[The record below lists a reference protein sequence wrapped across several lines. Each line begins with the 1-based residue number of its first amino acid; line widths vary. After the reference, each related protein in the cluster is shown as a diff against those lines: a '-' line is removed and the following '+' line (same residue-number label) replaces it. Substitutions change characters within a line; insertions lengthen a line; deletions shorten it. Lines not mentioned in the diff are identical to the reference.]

1 MTDPPNPEIAL
12 AIDAGALRTNYHDS
26 ADGAPVMLIH
36 GSRAGRDRMGQL
48 AFDYA
53 RPGHAK
59 RFAELIDR
67 AQLHVFGRCGQWT
80 QFEHAARFNRLLID
94 FFSEA

>member
-36 GSRAGRDRMGQL
+36 GSGPGVTAWANWRLTMLALATQSASLSSLIARSCMFSGAAANGRNSNTRRD
-48 AFDYA
+48 
-53 RPGHAK
+53 
-59 RFAELIDR
+59 LI
-67 AQLHVFGRCGQWT
+67 GC
-80 QFEHAARFNRLLID
+80 
-94 FFSEA
+94 